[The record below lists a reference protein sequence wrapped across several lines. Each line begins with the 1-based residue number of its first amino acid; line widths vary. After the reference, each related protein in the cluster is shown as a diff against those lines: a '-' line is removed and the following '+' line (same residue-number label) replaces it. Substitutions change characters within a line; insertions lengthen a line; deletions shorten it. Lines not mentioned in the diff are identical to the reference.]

1 MQKKYMND
9 KEFFEEFNLLC
20 EIEKDYKKNELPKV
34 KKFIIEFKNEFKDD
48 QELKEARRLFVAGK
62 IQCLEWLTRTLNEKI
77 QKSFKADGGYFE
89 RWLYNQRLKNFEKQ
103 LKKCLFENRIK
114 SVNKKDN
121 ITEEMIIQ
129 AREYPIED
137 LIEVNER
144 GFAICPYHD
153 DTKPSMLVRN
163 GFAYCFSCNTSKDAI
178 ALVMDTEKLSFPQA
192 VKKLC
197 KIYD

>member
-1 MQKKYMND
+1 MND
-9 KEFFEEFNLLC
+9 KEFFEEFNIKC
-20 EIEKDYKKNELPKV
+20 GIEKEYKKTEIPKV
-34 KKFIIEFKNEFKDD
+34 RTLIREFKKELQDVP
-48 QELKEARRLFVAGK
+48 ELKEARRLVVSGK
-62 IQCLEWLTRTLNEKI
+62 IQCLEWLTRTLSEKI
-77 QKSFKADGGYFE
+77 QKSFETDGGYLE
-89 RWLYNQRLKNFEKQ
+89 RWIYNTRLKNHNKQ

-114 SVNKKDN
+114 SVSKEDS

-129 AREYPIED
+129 AREYPIEE

-163 GFAYCFSCNTSKDAI
+163 GFAYCFSCSTSKDSI
-178 ALVMDTEKLSFPQA
+178 ALTMDTQNLNFPQA

-197 KIYD
+197 KII